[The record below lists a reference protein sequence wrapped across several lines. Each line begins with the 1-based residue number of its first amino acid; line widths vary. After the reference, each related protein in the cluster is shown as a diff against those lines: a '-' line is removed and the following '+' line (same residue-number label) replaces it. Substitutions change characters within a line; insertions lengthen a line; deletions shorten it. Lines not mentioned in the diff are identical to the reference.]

1 MKTLVSVMRRPWWPS
16 LRLGLTGM
24 VLSTPMA
31 VFALSLPGWLYKPE
45 WVLPEQVIARSAS
58 PQSLPRGTAQDLN
71 GVLFQHQGGA
81 STLREFLKD
90 GHVSSYLVLH
100 QGQVVFEHHSTGHGA
115 DSLHQSF
122 SMMKQ
127 LVGLMVGMALADK
140 AIASVDDPMD
150 RYAPELQGT
159 AFEGVT
165 FRQALTMS
173 SGVAYAEETARV
185 QLFVKAAVH
194 RATGGWQGMTMRQ
207 QVLDPALKR
216 GTPPGKRYEYT
227 SITTQVLQ
235 LALEGATRQP
245 LGNYM
250 QARLWQP
257 MGMPDD
263 ARLLTDGEGGAF
275 SLCCL
280 HATARSY
287 AALGQMMAQGGR
299 FNGRQIVPARWVQLS
314 TTFTDPAAW
323 RARDV
328 PRTAKRMN
336 LFGFA
341 YHWWPMEGPRGDF
354 TALGIRGQSI
364 YVSPR
369 QNVVVVRLSDDDA
382 PGAHAE
388 EAALLARAIADRLS
402 PLK

>member
-1 MKTLVSVMRRPWWPS
+1 MKTLVSLLPHRLWLTVRRG
-16 LRLGLTGM
+16 LLGAALGL
-24 VLSTPMA
+24 PMA
-31 VFALSLPGWLYKPE
+31 ASALSLPGWLYKPE
-45 WVLPEQVIARSAS
+45 WVLPQQVIARSAS
-58 PQSLPRGTAQDLN
+58 PVVLPRGPSVDL
-71 GVLFQHQGGA
+71 GDVLFQHQTGA
-81 STLREFLKD
+81 RTLREFLKE
-90 GHVSSYLVLH
+90 GRVASYMVLH
-100 QGQVVFEHHSTGHGA
+100 QGQVVFEHHSGGHGA
-115 DSLHQSF
+115 GSLHQSF

-127 LVGLMVGMALADK
+127 LVGLMVGIALAEK
-140 AIASVDDPMD
+140 SIGSIDDPMD
-150 RYAPELQGT
+150 RYAPDLRGT

-173 SGVAYAEETARV
+173 SGVAFSEESARV
-185 QLFVKAAVH
+185 ALFVQAAVH

-207 QVLDPALKR
+207 QVLSPTLTRSSK
-216 GTPPGKRYEYT
+216 PGQRYEYT
-227 SITTQVLQ
+227 SITTQVIQ
-235 LALEGATRQP
+235 LALEGATGKP
-245 LGNYM
+245 LPVYL
-250 QARLWQP
+250 QEWLWQP
-257 MGMPDD
+257 MGMPDS

-280 HATARSY
+280 QATARSY
-287 AALGQMMAQGGR
+287 AAVGQMMAQGGR
-299 FNGRQIVPARWVQLS
+299 FNGRQIVPASWVRLS

-323 RARDV
+323 HARDV

-354 TALGIRGQSI
+354 SALGIRGQSI

-369 QNVVVVRLSDDDA
+369 QNVVVVRLSDDDV